1 MIEHQNINAVLR
13 IRIRWI
19 LNILASWIRIQGEN
33 INQKLKQKYFALKAQ
48 IRPVKKRVLSKI
60 F

>member
-1 MIEHQNINAVLR
+1 M
-13 IRIRWI
+13 I

-48 IRPVKKRVLSKI
+48 IRTVKKKGVIKKFLISK
-60 F
+60 